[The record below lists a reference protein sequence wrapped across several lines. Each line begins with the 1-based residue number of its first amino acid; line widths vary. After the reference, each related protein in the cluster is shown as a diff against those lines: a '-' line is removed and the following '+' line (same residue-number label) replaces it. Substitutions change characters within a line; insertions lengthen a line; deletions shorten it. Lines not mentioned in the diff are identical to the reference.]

1 MQTFDTPT
9 TVTAVVDIPAGH
21 VTFIAADRSDTTVD
35 VRPLHASKGRDVRAA
50 EQTAVAFADGVLRV
64 TGEVSNRAFGSSGSV
79 EVTVQLPTGSRVET
93 RAASA
98 QLRGVGRLGDVVVES
113 AHGDVKL
120 DEATSVRLA
129 TQAGDISVG
138 RLTGP
143 GELRTAKGNLT
154 VDEASRGALVLDT
167 QMGDVTVGVAA
178 GVAASLDAG
187 TALGRVRNALTST
200 GGALALEIRATTA
213 LGDIAARSL

>member
-35 VRPLHASKGRDVRAA
+35 VRPLNASKGRDVKAA
-50 EQTAVAFADGVLRV
+50 EQTTVAFADGVLRV
-64 TGEVSNRAFGSSGSV
+64 TGEVTNQAFGGSGSV
-79 EVTVQLPTGSRVET
+79 EVTVQLPAGSRVET
-93 RAASA
+93 KAAST

-120 DEATSVRLA
+120 DEAASARLA
-129 TQAGDISVG
+129 TQAGDITVG

-143 GELRTAKGNLT
+143 GQLRTAKGNLT
-154 VDEASRGALVLDT
+154 VDEATRGALVLDT
-167 QMGDVTVGVAA
+167 QLGDVTVGAAA
-178 GVAASLDAG
+178 GVTASLDAG
-187 TALGRVRNALTST
+187 TTLGRVRNALTST
-200 GGALALEIRATTA
+200 GGDVALEIRATTA
-213 LGDIAARSL
+213 LGDIAAHSL